1 MYNIQCTVVIII
13 FMNILHEYVP
23 VQNVEFKFN
32 VDAKLIFMLNTKN
45 VRKVQSLTICTVSSI
60 QNLKI

>member
-1 MYNIQCTVVIII
+1 
-13 FMNILHEYVP
+13 MNISHEYVP

-45 VRKVQSLTICTVSSI
+45 VRKG
-60 QNLKI
+60 QNLYVDLSVEIENLQFPRSRI